1 MVVTKRKE
9 TIYKIYNDGQII
21 EGRKKNIIEH
31 YIKKYIQQIKIIEKM
46 TKGIEK
52 MNKGI
57 EKELKKEIE
66 SIIKKYIETQNG
78 KRSMNNN
85 VRQLVQTYKKK
96 TKIT

>member
-1 MVVTKRKE
+1 
-9 TIYKIYNDGQII
+9 
-21 EGRKKNIIEH
+21 
-31 YIKKYIQQIKIIEKM
+31 M